1 MTALKLANRAV
12 PIDSIEIFRP
22 VREAANAA
30 KVIIRG
36 VKTLVALEEKAEKAG
51 GAGHLV
57 AAENAS
63 RFRFKAF
70 LNFEPLIHKRVKCK
84 MKVHRLVKIY
94 FL

>member
-36 VKTLVALEEKAEKAG
+36 VKTLVALEEKAG

-70 LNFEPLIHKRVKCK
+70 LNFEPLIHKEEK
-84 MKVHRLVKIY
+84 
-94 FL
+94 

>member
-30 KVIIRG
+30 KAIIRG
-36 VKTLVALEEKAEKAG
+36 VKTLVALEEKAR
-51 GAGHLV
+51 GADHLV

-70 LNFEPLIHKRVKCK
+70 LNF
-84 MKVHRLVKIY
+84 
-94 FL
+94 